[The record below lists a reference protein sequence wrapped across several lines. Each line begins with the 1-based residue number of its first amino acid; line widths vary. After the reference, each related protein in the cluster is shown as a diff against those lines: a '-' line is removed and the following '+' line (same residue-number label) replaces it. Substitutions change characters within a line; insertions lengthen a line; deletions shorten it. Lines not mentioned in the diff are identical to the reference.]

1 MASITLNWTPA
12 GGPNSTGQ
20 QVQRKTIGGT
30 FATIAN
36 LNADVATYV
45 DNTAADGI
53 LYVYQILN
61 ICSSGGQTDSLDVQ
75 AIKFVCP
82 SVNVQVIGVEAN
94 FVLPPLTGSA
104 SYLSFQVFDTNNVSV
119 FSTSLAGQTAQNI
132 DVVDLSYDSEYT
144 YIITLVA
151 GTKSQECSGGFVTLP
166 ETSCIA
172 PGNVQAVVS

>member
-20 QVQRKTIGGT
+20 QVQRKTEGGT

-36 LNADVATYV
+36 LNADVATYT
-45 DNTAADGI
+45 DNTAEDGI
-53 LYVYQILN
+53 LYIYQILN
-61 ICSSGGQTDSLDVQ
+61 ICSEGGPTDSLDVQ

-82 SVNVQVIGVEAN
+82 AVNVESAGTEAI
-94 FVLPPLTGSA
+94 FLLDPLTGSA
-104 SYLSFQVFDTNNVSV
+104 SYLSFTVFDTNNVSV

-132 DVVDLSYDSEYT
+132 NVVGLSYDSEYT

-151 GTKSQECSGGFVTLP
+151 GTKSQECTGGFVTLP
-166 ETSCIA
+166 ETSCNA
-172 PGNVQAVVS
+172 PENLQAIVS